1 MVKLP
6 SFFSITSF
14 LVIEL
19 SNTAAPKNGIYKSQ
33 HDKYCLGNEE
43 KIHNGSIQRSSGTF
57 LLDFQ
62 KLTAEGH
69 KQCNL
74 TLKLPLWVTAQMLV
88 NTPREKG
95 G

>member
-1 MVKLP
+1 MAKLP
-6 SFFSITSF
+6 SFFSMTSF

-19 SNTAAPKNGIYKSQ
+19 SSTAAPKNGIYKSQ

-69 KQCNL
+69 KKCNL